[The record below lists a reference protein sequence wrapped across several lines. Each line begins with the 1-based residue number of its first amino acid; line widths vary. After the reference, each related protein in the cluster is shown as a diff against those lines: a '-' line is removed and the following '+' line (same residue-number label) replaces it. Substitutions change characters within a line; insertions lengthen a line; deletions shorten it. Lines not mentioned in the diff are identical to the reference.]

1 MSKCKVT
8 RNSCK
13 KEHLDKKL
21 FGEQLQGT
29 IFYLHTNCHAV
40 DVDYNGDDDAAA
52 KRERRENWIEN
63 LIGRGKACMGFRFQT
78 LKIPPTH

>member
-29 IFYLHTNCHAV
+29 IFYLHTNCQAV
-40 DVDYNGDDDAAA
+40 DVDYNIDDDAAA
-52 KRERRENWIEN
+52 KKEKDEK
-63 LIGRGKACMGFRFQT
+63 IG
-78 LKIPPTH
+78 LKISLAEGMLVWDFSFKP